1 VDVTQLEDARMT
13 QASGYYWCLK
23 CRRQTELLDSDVGLA
38 GKRCEH
44 CHSEKIEWRVG
55 TPELPHW
62 AVDLPEGKPKQTL
75 HRLAP
80 EQRDLRR
87 LAEQGYHFCNG
98 CQNVTEKD
106 KRDRCILCKSDQVEW
121 HDPVFK
127 EEEP

>member
-13 QASGYYWCLK
+13 QASGSYWCLK

-55 TPELPHW
+55 TPDLPHW

-87 LAEQGYHFCNG
+87 LAEQGYHFCND